1 MTSKPVGSGITSPEQ
16 GLIVIDPVQV
26 ELDIIEH
33 PQNQE
38 NNKVDTSFMYPRGTR
53 LSCCP

>member
-16 GLIVIDPVQV
+16 GLIIIDPVQV
-26 ELDIIEH
+26 ELDIIER

-38 NNKVDTSFMYPRGTR
+38 NNNLFSNIAVSS
-53 LSCCP
+53 LH